1 MGQKLFRKLGHKFV
15 LTYAGERYVT
25 KATEILNLKKE
36 LDQEMNDIIK
46 NNYGSLKIAFP
57 TMRSAY
63 MLPCT
68 LPVFNQ
74 MYPNVRLDVL
84 EEHSGKL
91 EGMLLNGETDL
102 AFFNLPIK
110 SPDIDYEVIKHE
122 EVLLVMAA
130 NHPLA
135 HSGLVRDGSGKNY
148 FNLFKNG
155 GTTYVLANEN
165 LKNGIADFAA
175 KAKAYA
181 EEKKLQPVQ
190 TAAASDGNELTISGL
205 DLGYYLVRS
214 DLGILCSLDTTA
226 PNALVKEKNE
236 ATVIVKN
243 VEDTTKKQNVAE
255 IGTYVKFTIQITVN
269 DKAPVNYK
277 LVDEMT
283 DGLTFVKNETYPLTV
298 TVNENT
304 LDAAN
309 YKVTETTE
317 PRGFTLTFNNNAEG
331 NASILKTGDVVTV
344 TYYAQIN
351 ENAKIADEAN
361 VNKAKVEY
369 GTNSHTE
376 YDKTETY
383 VWKMNIV
390 KYTMEQETEKKLA
403 GATFQLSRDAAG
415 AQVIK
420 LVKVNDTTYRL
431 ALSTETE
438 GVVDTITTGETG
450 ELVINGLADGTYY
463 LTETKAP
470 RGYNLLREPVNVT
483 IGHKDANGKLTET
496 SFVADQTQTDT
507 SGLVK
512 VENNAG
518 AELPSTG
525 GIGTTVFYVLGSAM
539 ALGAVIL
546 LVTKKR
552 MAA

>member
-1 MGQKLFRKLGHKFV
+1 MKYTRQFFALLLALV
-15 LTYAGERYVT
+15 LTLGLC
-25 KATEILNLKKE
+25 ATAFAEDAKP
-36 LDQEMNDIIK
+36 
-46 NNYGSLKIAFP
+46 GSITISNPAQGK
-57 TMRSAY
+57 TY
-63 MLPCT
+63 E
-68 LPVFNQ
+68 VFKL
-74 MYPNVRLDVL
+74 LDVV
-84 EEHSGKL
+84 EDES
-91 EGMLLNGETDL
+91 DL
-102 AFFNLPIK
+102 ANNGFIYKLTADAWATFITT
-110 SPDIDYEVIKHE
+110 VQ
-122 EVLLVMAA
+122 
-130 NHPLA
+130 
-135 HSGLVRDGSGKNY
+135 DGSGKNY
-148 FNLFKNG
+148 FNLFENG
-155 GTTYVLANEN
+155 GTKYVLANEN
-165 LKNGIADFAA
+165 LKPGIADFAA

-181 EEKKLQPVQ
+181 EKEKLKPVQ
-190 TAAASDGNELTISGL
+190 TATASDGNELTISGL

-226 PNALVKEKNE
+226 PNAEVREKNE

-255 IGTYVKFTIQITVN
+255 IGTYVKFTIRITVN

-283 DGLTFVKNETYPLTV
+283 DGLTFVNNETYPLTV
-298 TVNENT
+298 TVNGSALAAENYNV
-304 LDAAN
+304 A
-309 YKVTETTE
+309 ETTE
-317 PRGFTLTFNNNAEG
+317 PRGFTLAFNNNAEG

-351 ENAKIADEAN
+351 ENAVIADEAS

-376 YDKTETY
+376 YDTTETY
-383 VWKMNIV
+383 VWKMDIV

-403 GATFQLSRDAAG
+403 GATFKLSRDKEG
-415 AQVIK
+415 VDVIK
-420 LVKVNDTTYRL
+420 LAKVDDTTYRL
-431 ALSTETE
+431 ALPTETE

-470 RGYNLLREPVNVT
+470 RGYNLLREPVKVKIDHT
-483 IGHKDANGKLTET
+483 TANGKLTET
-496 SFVADQTQTDT
+496 SFVADQTETDT
-507 SGLVK
+507 SGVVK

>member
-1 MGQKLFRKLGHKFV
+1 MKHTRQFFALVLALV
-15 LTYAGERYVT
+15 LTLGLC
-25 KATEILNLKKE
+25 ATAFADEAKPGSITISNPAQGKTYEVFKL
-36 LDQEMNDIIK
+36 LDVVEDESDLANNGFIYKLTADAWADFITNVK
-46 NNYGSLKIAFP
+46 DGSDNNYF
-57 TMRSAY
+57 
-63 MLPCT
+63 
-68 LPVFNQ
+68 
-74 MYPNVRLDVL
+74 D
-84 EEHSGKL
+84 
-91 EGMLLNGETDL
+91 
-102 AFFNLPIK
+102 
-110 SPDIDYEVIKHE
+110 
-122 EVLLVMAA
+122 
-130 NHPLA
+130 
-135 HSGLVRDGSGKNY
+135 
-148 FNLFKNG
+148 LFKNG
-155 GTTYVLANEN
+155 GMTYVLANEN

-190 TAAASDGNELTISGL
+190 TATASDGNELTISGL

-226 PNALVKEKNE
+226 PNAEVREKNE

-255 IGTYVKFTIQITVN
+255 IGTYVKFTIQITVK

-283 DGLTFVKNETYPLTV
+283 KGLTFVNDENHPLTV
-298 TVNENT
+298 
-304 LDAAN
+304 
-309 YKVTETTE
+309 KVTRGESVSTLTNVNDYTVAETST
-317 PRGFTLTFNNNAEG
+317 PKGFTLKFKDEG

-376 YDKTETY
+376 YDSTETY

-390 KYTMEQETEKKLA
+390 KYTMEQGTEKKLA

-431 ALSTETE
+431 ALPTETE
-438 GVVDTITTGETG
+438 GVVDTVTTGETG
-450 ELVINGLADGTYY
+450 ELVINGLADGIYY

-470 RGYNLLREPVNVT
+470 RGYNLLREPVKVT
-483 IGHKDANGKLTET
+483 VNHRAENGKLTET
-496 SFVADQTQTDT
+496 SFVADQTETDT
-507 SGLVK
+507 SGVVK

>member
-1 MGQKLFRKLGHKFV
+1 MRDGVRRRGKARITISNPAQGKTYEVFKL
-15 LTYAGERYVT
+15 
-25 KATEILNLKKE
+25 
-36 LDQEMNDIIK
+36 
-46 NNYGSLKIAFP
+46 
-57 TMRSAY
+57 
-63 MLPCT
+63 
-68 LPVFNQ
+68 
-74 MYPNVRLDVL
+74 LDVAADESDL
-84 EEHSGKL
+84 ENNGFIYKL
-91 EGMLLNGETDL
+91 TTD
-102 AFFNLPIK
+102 AWADFITN
-110 SPDIDYEVIKHE
+110 VQ
-122 EVLLVMAA
+122 
-130 NHPLA
+130 
-135 HSGLVRDGSGKNY
+135 DGSGKNY
-148 FNLFKNG
+148 FNLFENG
-155 GTTYVLANEN
+155 GTKYVLANEN
-165 LKNGIADFAA
+165 LKPGIADFAA

-190 TAAASDGNELTISGL
+190 TATASDGNELTISGL

-226 PNALVKEKNE
+226 PNAQVREKNE

-255 IGTYVKFTIQITVN
+255 IGTYVKFTIRITVK

-283 DGLTFVKNETYPLTV
+283 EGLTFVKNETYPLTV

-309 YKVTETTE
+309 YQVAETTE

-331 NASILKTGDVVTV
+331 SASILKTGDVVTV

-351 ENAKIADEAN
+351 EKAVVADEAN

-376 YDKTETY
+376 YDTTETY

-403 GATFQLSRDAAG
+403 GATFQLSRDEAG

-420 LVKVNDTTYRL
+420 LVKVDDTTYRL
-431 ALSTETE
+431 ALPTDTA
-438 GVVDTITTGETG
+438 VDTITTGETG

-470 RGYNLLREPVNVT
+470 RGYNLLREPVKVT
-483 IGHKDANGKLTET
+483 IGHNKNANGKLTET
-496 SFVADQTQTDT
+496 SFVANQTETDT

>member
-1 MGQKLFRKLGHKFV
+1 MKHTRQFFALLLALV
-15 LTYAGERYVT
+15 LTLGLCATAFADET
-25 KATEILNLKKE
+25 KP
-36 LDQEMNDIIK
+36 
-46 NNYGSLKIAFP
+46 GSITISNPAQGK
-57 TMRSAY
+57 TY
-63 MLPCT
+63 E
-68 LPVFNQ
+68 VFKL
-74 MYPNVRLDVL
+74 LDVV
-84 EEHSGKL
+84 EDES
-91 EGMLLNGETDL
+91 DL
-102 AFFNLPIK
+102 ANKGFIYKLTADAWADFITNVK
-110 SPDIDYEVIKHE
+110 
-122 EVLLVMAA
+122 
-130 NHPLA
+130 
-135 HSGLVRDGSGKNY
+135 DGSDNNY
-148 FNLFKNG
+148 FNLFENG
-155 GTTYVLANEN
+155 GTKYVLANEN
-165 LKNGIADFAA
+165 LKHGIADFAA

-181 EEKKLQPVQ
+181 ETNKLAPIK
-190 TAAASDGNELTISGL
+190 TAKAEAEGALEISGL

-226 PNALVKEKNE
+226 PNAEVKEKNE

-255 IGTYVKFTIQITVN
+255 IGTYVKFTIQITVK

-317 PRGFTLTFNNNAEG
+317 PRGFTLAFNNNAEG

-351 ENAKIADEAN
+351 ENAVIADEAN

-376 YDKTETY
+376 YDTTETY

-390 KYTMEQETEKKLA
+390 KYTMEQGTEKKLA
-403 GATFQLSRDAAG
+403 GATFKLSRDAAG

-420 LVKVNDTTYRL
+420 LVKVDDTTYRL
-431 ALSTETE
+431 ALPTETE

-470 RGYNLLREPVNVT
+470 RGYNLLREPVKVKINHT
-483 IGHKDANGKLTET
+483 TANGKLTET
-496 SFVADQTQTDT
+496 SFVADQTETDT
-507 SGLVK
+507 SGVVK

>member
-1 MGQKLFRKLGHKFV
+1 MKHTRQFFALLLALV
-15 LTYAGERYVT
+15 LTLGLCATAFADET
-25 KATEILNLKKE
+25 KP
-36 LDQEMNDIIK
+36 
-46 NNYGSLKIAFP
+46 GSITISNPAQGK
-57 TMRSAY
+57 TY
-63 MLPCT
+63 E
-68 LPVFNQ
+68 VFKL
-74 MYPNVRLDVL
+74 LDVAAD
-84 EEHSGKL
+84 ES
-91 EGMLLNGETDL
+91 DL
-102 AFFNLPIK
+102 ANKGFIYKLTADDWATFITT
-110 SPDIDYEVIKHE
+110 VQ
-122 EVLLVMAA
+122 
-130 NHPLA
+130 
-135 HSGLVRDGSGKNY
+135 DGSGENY
-148 FNLFKNG
+148 FNLFENG
-155 GTTYVLANEN
+155 GMTYVLANEN
-165 LKNGIADFAA
+165 LKPGIADFAA

-181 EEKKLQPVQ
+181 EEKNLQPVQ
-190 TAAASDGNELTISGL
+190 TATASDGNELTISGL

-226 PNALVKEKNE
+226 PNAEVREKNE

-255 IGTYVKFTIQITVN
+255 IGTYVKFTIRITVK

-283 DGLTFVKNETYPLTV
+283 EGLTFVKNETYPLTV
-298 TVNENT
+298 TVNGSALAAENYNV
-304 LDAAN
+304 A
-309 YKVTETTE
+309 ETTE

-331 NASILKTGDVVTV
+331 SASILKTGDVVTV

-376 YDKTETY
+376 YDTTETY

-403 GATFQLSRDAAG
+403 GATFQLSRDEAG

-420 LVKVNDTTYRL
+420 LVKVGDTTYRL
-431 ALSTETE
+431 ALPTETE

-470 RGYNLLREPVNVT
+470 RGYNLLREPVKVKIDHT
-483 IGHKDANGKLTET
+483 TANGKLTET
-496 SFVADQTQTDT
+496 SFVADQTETDT
-507 SGLVK
+507 SGVVK

>member
-1 MGQKLFRKLGHKFV
+1 MKHTRQFFALLLALV
-15 LTYAGERYVT
+15 LTLGLCATAFADET
-25 KATEILNLKKE
+25 KP
-36 LDQEMNDIIK
+36 
-46 NNYGSLKIAFP
+46 GSITISNPAQGK
-57 TMRSAY
+57 TY
-63 MLPCT
+63 E
-68 LPVFNQ
+68 VFKL
-74 MYPNVRLDVL
+74 LDVV
-84 EEHSGKL
+84 EDES
-91 EGMLLNGETDL
+91 DL
-102 AFFNLPIK
+102 ANKGFIYKLTADAWADFITNVK
-110 SPDIDYEVIKHE
+110 
-122 EVLLVMAA
+122 
-130 NHPLA
+130 
-135 HSGLVRDGSGKNY
+135 DGSDNNY
-148 FNLFKNG
+148 FNLFENG
-155 GTTYVLANEN
+155 GMTYVLAKEN
-165 LKNGIADFAA
+165 LKGGIADFAA

-181 EEKKLQPVQ
+181 EANKLAPIK
-190 TAAASDGNELTISGL
+190 TAKAEAEGALEISGL

-226 PNALVKEKNE
+226 PNAQVKEKNE

-255 IGTYVKFTIQITVN
+255 IGTYVKFTIRITVK

-283 DGLTFVKNETYPLTV
+283 DGLTFVNDAEHPLTV

-317 PRGFTLTFNNNAEG
+317 PRGFTLAFNNNAEG
-331 NASILKTGDVVTV
+331 SASILKTGDVVTV

-351 ENAKIADEAN
+351 KNAKIADEAN

-376 YDKTETY
+376 YDTTETY

-390 KYTMEQETEKKLA
+390 KYTMEQGTEKKLA
-403 GATFQLSRDAAG
+403 GATFQLSRDEAG

-420 LVKVNDTTYRL
+420 LVKVDDTTYRL
-431 ALSTETE
+431 ALPTETDTA
-438 GVVDTITTGETG
+438 VDTITTGETG

-470 RGYNLLREPVNVT
+470 KGYNLLREPVNVT

-496 SFVADQTQTDT
+496 SFVGNQTEMDT

>member
-1 MGQKLFRKLGHKFV
+1 MKHTRQIFALVLALV
-15 LTYAGERYVT
+15 LTLGLC
-25 KATEILNLKKE
+25 ATAFADEARP
-36 LDQEMNDIIK
+36 
-46 NNYGSLKIAFP
+46 GSITISNPAQGK
-57 TMRSAY
+57 TY
-63 MLPCT
+63 E
-68 LPVFNQ
+68 VFKL
-74 MYPNVRLDVL
+74 LDVAVDESDL
-84 EEHSGKL
+84 ENKGFIYKL
-91 EGMLLNGETDL
+91 TADAWADFITNV
-102 AFFNLPIK
+102 K
-110 SPDIDYEVIKHE
+110 
-122 EVLLVMAA
+122 
-130 NHPLA
+130 
-135 HSGLVRDGSGKNY
+135 DGSDNNY
-148 FNLFKNG
+148 FNLFENG
-155 GTTYVLANEN
+155 GTKYVLANEN
-165 LKNGIADFAA
+165 LKPGIADFAA

-181 EEKKLQPVQ
+181 EEKELQPVQ
-190 TAAASDGNELTISGL
+190 TATASDGNELTISGL

-226 PNALVKEKNE
+226 PNAEVLEKNE

-243 VEDTTKKQNVAE
+243 VEDTEKQNVAE
-255 IGTYVKFTIQITVN
+255 IGTYVKFTIQITVK

-331 NASILKTGDVVTV
+331 NASILKTGDEVTV

-351 ENAKIADEAN
+351 ENAKIAVEAN
-361 VNKAKVEY
+361 VNKARVEY

-376 YDKTETY
+376 YDTTETY

-390 KYTMEQETEKKLA
+390 KYTMEQTTGSDQAKEKMLA
-403 GATFQLSRDAAG
+403 GATFQLSRDEAG

-420 LVKVNDTTYRL
+420 LVKVDDTTYRL
-431 ALSTETE
+431 ALPTETDTA
-438 GVVDTITTGETG
+438 VDTITTGNSG
-450 ELVINGLADGTYY
+450 ALVINGLADGTYY

-470 RGYNLLREPVNVT
+470 RGYNLLREPVKVT
-483 IGHKDANGKLTET
+483 VAHKTENGKLTET

-518 AELPSTG
+518 TELPSTG
-525 GIGTTVFYVLGSAM
+525 GIGTTLFYVIGSGLM
-539 ALGAVIL
+539 AVAVVL

-552 MAA
+552 MNNK

>member
-1 MGQKLFRKLGHKFV
+1 MKHTRQFFALLLALV
-15 LTYAGERYVT
+15 LTLGLC
-25 KATEILNLKKE
+25 ATAFADEAKP
-36 LDQEMNDIIK
+36 
-46 NNYGSLKIAFP
+46 GSITISNPAQGK
-57 TMRSAY
+57 TY
-63 MLPCT
+63 E
-68 LPVFNQ
+68 VFKL
-74 MYPNVRLDVL
+74 LDVAAD
-84 EEHSGKL
+84 ES
-91 EGMLLNGETDL
+91 DL
-102 AFFNLPIK
+102 ANKGFIYKLTADAWADFITT
-110 SPDIDYEVIKHE
+110 VQ
-122 EVLLVMAA
+122 
-130 NHPLA
+130 
-135 HSGLVRDGSGKNY
+135 DGSGANY
-148 FNLFKNG
+148 FILFENG
-155 GTTYVLANEN
+155 GMTYVLANEN
-165 LKNGIADFAA
+165 LKPGIADFAA

-181 EEKKLQPVQ
+181 EEKNLQPVQ
-190 TAAASDGNELTISGL
+190 TATASDGNELTISGL

-226 PNALVKEKNE
+226 PNAEVKEKNE

-243 VEDTTKKQNVAE
+243 VEDTKKQNVAE
-255 IGTYVKFTIQITVN
+255 IGTYVKFTIQITVK

-283 DGLTFVKNETYPLTV
+283 EGLTFVNDENHPLTV
-298 TVNENT
+298 TVNGSALAAENYNV
-304 LDAAN
+304 A
-309 YKVTETTE
+309 ETTE

-376 YDKTETY
+376 YDTTETY

-390 KYTMEQETEKKLA
+390 KYTMKKAADGDQATEEKLA

-431 ALSTETE
+431 ALPTETE
-438 GVVDTITTGETG
+438 GVVDTITTGNSG

-470 RGYNLLREPVNVT
+470 RGYNLLREPVKVKIDHT
-483 IGHKDANGKLTET
+483 TANGKLTET
-496 SFVADQTQTDT
+496 SFVADQTETDT
-507 SGLVK
+507 SGVVK

>member
-1 MGQKLFRKLGHKFV
+1 MKHTRQIFALVLALV
-15 LTYAGERYVT
+15 LTLGLC
-25 KATEILNLKKE
+25 ATALAEEAKP
-36 LDQEMNDIIK
+36 
-46 NNYGSLKIAFP
+46 GSITISNPSQGK
-57 TMRSAY
+57 TY
-63 MLPCT
+63 E
-68 LPVFNQ
+68 VFKL
-74 MYPNVRLDVL
+74 LDVVEDESDL
-84 EEHSGKL
+84 ENNGFIYKL
-91 EGMLLNGETDL
+91 TADAWADFITNV
-102 AFFNLPIK
+102 K
-110 SPDIDYEVIKHE
+110 
-122 EVLLVMAA
+122 
-130 NHPLA
+130 
-135 HSGLVRDGSGKNY
+135 DGSDNNY
-148 FNLFKNG
+148 FNLFENG
-155 GTTYVLANEN
+155 GTKYVLANEN
-165 LKNGIADFAA
+165 LKHGIADFAA

-181 EEKKLQPVQ
+181 ETNKLAPLK
-190 TAAASDGNELTISGL
+190 TAKAEAEGALEISGL

-226 PNALVKEKNE
+226 PNAEVREKNE

-255 IGTYVKFTIQITVN
+255 IGTYVKFTIQITVK

-283 DGLTFVKNETYPLTV
+283 DGLTFVNDAEHPLTV

-317 PRGFTLTFNNNAEG
+317 PRGFTLAFNNNAEG
-331 NASILKTGDVVTV
+331 SASILKTGDVVTV

-376 YDKTETY
+376 YDTTETY

-390 KYTMEQETEKKLA
+390 KYTMEQGTEKKLA
-403 GATFQLSRDAAG
+403 GATFQLSRDEAG

-420 LVKVNDTTYRL
+420 LVKVDDTTYRL
-431 ALSTETE
+431 ALPTETDTA
-438 GVVDTITTGETG
+438 VDTITTGETG
-450 ELVINGLADGTYY
+450 ELVINGLADGIYY

-470 RGYNLLREPVNVT
+470 RGYNLLREPVKVKIDHT
-483 IGHKDANGKLTET
+483 TANGKLTET

>member
-1 MGQKLFRKLGHKFV
+1 MKHTRQFFV
-15 LTYAGERYVT
+15 LVLALVLTLGLCATAFADETRPGSITISNPAQGKTYE
-25 KATEILNLKKE
+25 
-36 LDQEMNDIIK
+36 
-46 NNYGSLKIAFP
+46 
-57 TMRSAY
+57 
-63 MLPCT
+63 
-68 LPVFNQ
+68 VFKL
-74 MYPNVRLDVL
+74 LDVAAD
-84 EEHSGKL
+84 ES
-91 EGMLLNGETDL
+91 DL
-102 AFFNLPIK
+102 ANKGFIYKLTNDDWATFITT
-110 SPDIDYEVIKHE
+110 VQ
-122 EVLLVMAA
+122 
-130 NHPLA
+130 
-135 HSGLVRDGSGKNY
+135 DGSGAKY
-148 FNLFKNG
+148 FNLFENG
-155 GTTYVLANEN
+155 GKKYVLANEN
-165 LKNGIADFAA
+165 LKPGIADFAA

-181 EEKKLQPVQ
+181 EEKNLQPVQ
-190 TAAASDGNELTISGL
+190 TATASDGNELTISGL

-226 PNALVKEKNE
+226 PNAEVKEKNE

-243 VEDTTKKQNVAE
+243 VEDTKKQNVAE
-255 IGTYVKFTIQITVN
+255 IGTYVKFTIQITVK

-298 TVNENT
+298 TVNGSALAAENYNV
-304 LDAAN
+304 A
-309 YKVTETTE
+309 ETTE

-331 NASILKTGDVVTV
+331 NASILKTDDVVTV

-376 YDKTETY
+376 YDTTETY

-390 KYTMEQETEKKLA
+390 KYTMKKAADSDQATEEKLA
-403 GATFQLSRDAAG
+403 GATFQLSRDEAG
-415 AQVIK
+415 TEVIK

-431 ALSTETE
+431 ALPTETDTA
-438 GVVDTITTGETG
+438 VDTITTGKTG
-450 ELVINGLADGTYY
+450 ELVINGLADGIYY

-470 RGYNLLREPVNVT
+470 KGYNLLREPVKVKIDHT
-483 IGHKDANGKLTET
+483 TANGKLTET
-496 SFVADQTQTDT
+496 SFVADQTETDT
-507 SGLVK
+507 SGVVK

>member
-1 MGQKLFRKLGHKFV
+1 MKHTRQFFALLLALV
-15 LTYAGERYVT
+15 LTLGLC
-25 KATEILNLKKE
+25 ATAFADEAKP
-36 LDQEMNDIIK
+36 
-46 NNYGSLKIAFP
+46 GSITISNPAQGK
-57 TMRSAY
+57 TY
-63 MLPCT
+63 E
-68 LPVFNQ
+68 VFKL
-74 MYPNVRLDVL
+74 LDVV
-84 EEHSGKL
+84 EDES
-91 EGMLLNGETDL
+91 DL
-102 AFFNLPIK
+102 ANKGFIYKLTADAWADFITNVK
-110 SPDIDYEVIKHE
+110 
-122 EVLLVMAA
+122 
-130 NHPLA
+130 
-135 HSGLVRDGSGKNY
+135 DGSDNNY
-148 FNLFKNG
+148 FNLFENG
-155 GTTYVLANEN
+155 GTKYVLANEN
-165 LKNGIADFAA
+165 LKHGIADFAA

-181 EEKKLQPVQ
+181 ETNKLAPIK
-190 TAAASDGNELTISGL
+190 TAKAEAEGALEISGL

-226 PNALVKEKNE
+226 PNAEVREKNE

-255 IGTYVKFTIQITVN
+255 IGTYVKFTIRITVK

-283 DGLTFVKNETYPLTV
+283 EGLTFVNDENHPLTV
-298 TVNENT
+298 TVNGSALAAENYNV
-304 LDAAN
+304 A
-309 YKVTETTE
+309 ETTE

-376 YDKTETY
+376 YDTTETY

-403 GATFQLSRDAAG
+403 GATFKLSRDEAG

-420 LVKVNDTTYRL
+420 LVKVDDTTYRL
-431 ALSTETE
+431 ALPTETE

-470 RGYNLLREPVNVT
+470 RGYNLLREPVKVKIDHT
-483 IGHKDANGKLTET
+483 TANGKLTET
-496 SFVADQTQTDT
+496 SFVADQTETDT
-507 SGLVK
+507 SGVVK

-552 MAA
+552 MAV

>member
-1 MGQKLFRKLGHKFV
+1 MKHTRQIFALVLALV
-15 LTYAGERYVT
+15 LTLGLC
-25 KATEILNLKKE
+25 ATAFADEAKP
-36 LDQEMNDIIK
+36 
-46 NNYGSLKIAFP
+46 GSITISNPAQGK
-57 TMRSAY
+57 TY
-63 MLPCT
+63 E
-68 LPVFNQ
+68 VFKL
-74 MYPNVRLDVL
+74 LDVVEDESDL
-84 EEHSGKL
+84 ENKGFIYKL
-91 EGMLLNGETDL
+91 TADEWAT
-102 AFFNLPIK
+102 FITT
-110 SPDIDYEVIKHE
+110 VQ
-122 EVLLVMAA
+122 
-130 NHPLA
+130 
-135 HSGLVRDGSGKNY
+135 DGSGENY
-148 FNLFKNG
+148 FNLFENG
-155 GTTYVLANEN
+155 GMTYVLANEN

-181 EEKKLQPVQ
+181 EEKKLRPVQ
-190 TAAASDGNELTISGL
+190 TAAASDGNKLTISGL
-205 DLGYYLVRS
+205 NLGYYLVRS

-226 PNALVKEKNE
+226 PNAQVREKNE

-255 IGTYVKFTIQITVN
+255 IGTYVKFTIRITVK
-269 DKAPVNYK
+269 DRAPVNYK

-283 DGLTFVKNETYPLTV
+283 EGLTFVKNETYPLTV

-331 NASILKTGDVVTV
+331 SASILKTGDVVTV

-376 YDKTETY
+376 YDTTETY

-390 KYTMEQETEKKLA
+390 KYTMEQTTGSDQAKEKRLA
-403 GATFQLSRDAAG
+403 GAIFQLSRDAAG
-415 AQVIK
+415 TEVIK
-420 LVKVNDTTYRL
+420 LVKVDDTTYRL
-431 ALSTETE
+431 ALPTDTA
-438 GVVDTITTGETG
+438 VDTITTGETG
-450 ELVINGLADGTYY
+450 ALVINGLADGTYY

-470 RGYNLLREPVNVT
+470 RGYNLLREPVKVT
-483 IGHKDANGKLTET
+483 IGHNKNANGKLTET
-496 SFVADQTQTDT
+496 SFVADQTETDT
-507 SGLVK
+507 SGVVK

>member
-1 MGQKLFRKLGHKFV
+1 MKHTRQFFALLLALV
-15 LTYAGERYVT
+15 LTLGLC
-25 KATEILNLKKE
+25 ATAFADEAKP
-36 LDQEMNDIIK
+36 
-46 NNYGSLKIAFP
+46 GSITISNPA
-57 TMRSAY
+57 
-63 MLPCT
+63 
-68 LPVFNQ
+68 Q
-74 MYPNVRLDVL
+74 
-84 EEHSGKL
+84 GK
-91 EGMLLNGETDL
+91 T
-102 AFFNLPIK
+102 
-110 SPDIDYEVIKHE
+110 YEVFK
-122 EVLLVMAA
+122 LLDIVEDESDLENNGFIYKLTGDAWA
-130 NHPLA
+130 TFITT
-135 HSGLVRDGSGKNY
+135 VQDGSGANY
-148 FNLFKNG
+148 FNLFENG
-155 GTTYVLANEN
+155 GKKYVLANEN
-165 LKNGIADFAA
+165 LKGGIADFAA
-175 KAKAYA
+175 KAKVYA
-181 EEKKLQPVQ
+181 ETNKLAPIK
-190 TAAASDGNELTISGL
+190 TAKAEAEGALEIDGL

-226 PNALVKEKNE
+226 PNAEVKEKNE

-255 IGTYVKFTIQITVN
+255 IGTYVKFTIRITVN

-283 DGLTFVKNETYPLTV
+283 DGLTFVNDAEHPLTV

-331 NASILKTGDVVTV
+331 SASILKTDDVVTV

-351 ENAKIADEAN
+351 KNAKIADEAN

-376 YDKTETY
+376 YDTTETY

-390 KYTMEQETEKKLA
+390 KYTMKKAADGDQATEEKLA
-403 GATFQLSRDAAG
+403 GATFKLSRDAAG

-420 LVKVNDTTYRL
+420 LVKVDDTTYRL
-431 ALSTETE
+431 ALPTETDTA
-438 GVVDTITTGETG
+438 VDTVTTGETG

-496 SFVADQTQTDT
+496 SFVADQTETDT
-507 SGLVK
+507 SGVVK

>member
-1 MGQKLFRKLGHKFV
+1 MKHTRQFFALLLALV
-15 LTYAGERYVT
+15 LTLGLCATAFADET
-25 KATEILNLKKE
+25 KPGSITISNPAQGKTYEVFKL
-36 LDQEMNDIIK
+36 LDIVEDE
-46 NNYGSLKIAFP
+46 S
-57 TMRSAY
+57 
-63 MLPCT
+63 
-68 LPVFNQ
+68 
-74 MYPNVRLDVL
+74 
-84 EEHSGKL
+84 
-91 EGMLLNGETDL
+91 DL
-102 AFFNLPIK
+102 ANKGFIYKLTNDDWATFITT
-110 SPDIDYEVIKHE
+110 VQ
-122 EVLLVMAA
+122 
-130 NHPLA
+130 
-135 HSGLVRDGSGKNY
+135 DGSGANY
-148 FNLFKNG
+148 FNLFENG
-155 GTTYVLANEN
+155 GMTYVLANEN
-165 LKNGIADFAA
+165 LKGGIADFAA

-190 TAAASDGNELTISGL
+190 TATASDGNELTISGL
-205 DLGYYLVRS
+205 GLGYYLVRS

-226 PNALVKEKNE
+226 PNAEVKEKNE

-255 IGTYVKFTIQITVN
+255 IGTYVKFTIRITVK

-283 DGLTFVKNETYPLTV
+283 EGLTFVKNETYPLTV
-298 TVNENT
+298 TVNGSALAAENYNV
-304 LDAAN
+304 A
-309 YKVTETTE
+309 ETTE

-331 NASILKTGDVVTV
+331 SASILKTGDVVTV

-376 YDKTETY
+376 YDTTETY

-403 GATFQLSRDAAG
+403 GATFKLSRDEAG

-420 LVKVNDTTYRL
+420 LVKVGDTTYRL
-431 ALSTETE
+431 ALPTETE

-470 RGYNLLREPVNVT
+470 RGYNLLREPVKVT

-507 SGLVK
+507 SGVVK

>member
-1 MGQKLFRKLGHKFV
+1 MKHTRQIFALLLALV
-15 LTYAGERYVT
+15 LTLGLC
-25 KATEILNLKKE
+25 ATAFADETRP
-36 LDQEMNDIIK
+36 
-46 NNYGSLKIAFP
+46 GSITISNPAQGK
-57 TMRSAY
+57 TY
-63 MLPCT
+63 E
-68 LPVFNQ
+68 VFKL
-74 MYPNVRLDVL
+74 LDVVEDESDL
-84 EEHSGKL
+84 ENNGFIYKL
-91 EGMLLNGETDL
+91 TGDAWADFITT
-102 AFFNLPIK
+102 
-110 SPDIDYEVIKHE
+110 VQ
-122 EVLLVMAA
+122 
-130 NHPLA
+130 
-135 HSGLVRDGSGKNY
+135 DGSGKNY
-148 FNLFKNG
+148 FNLFENG
-155 GTTYVLANEN
+155 GMTYVLANEN

-190 TAAASDGNELTISGL
+190 TATASDGNELTISGL

-226 PNALVKEKNE
+226 PNAQVKEKNE

-255 IGTYVKFTIQITVN
+255 IGTYVKFTIQITVK

-283 DGLTFVKNETYPLTV
+283 EGLTFVKNETYPLTV

-317 PRGFTLTFNNNAEG
+317 PRGFTLAFNNNAEG
-331 NASILKTGDVVTV
+331 SASILKTGDVVTV

-376 YDKTETY
+376 YDTTETY

-390 KYTMEQETEKKLA
+390 KYTMEQGTEEKLA
-403 GATFQLSRDAAG
+403 GATFKLSRDAAG

-420 LVKVNDTTYRL
+420 LVKVDDTTYRL
-431 ALSTETE
+431 ALPTETDTAA
-438 GVVDTITTGETG
+438 DTITTGETG

-470 RGYNLLREPVNVT
+470 RGYNLLREPVKVT

-507 SGLVK
+507 SGVVK

>member
-1 MGQKLFRKLGHKFV
+1 MKHTRQFFALVLALV
-15 LTYAGERYVT
+15 LTLGLC
-25 KATEILNLKKE
+25 ATAFADGAKPGSITISNPAQGKTYEVFKL
-36 LDQEMNDIIK
+36 LDVAADESDLANNGFIYKLTTDAWADFITRVK
-46 NNYGSLKIAFP
+46 DGSDNNYF
-57 TMRSAY
+57 
-63 MLPCT
+63 
-68 LPVFNQ
+68 
-74 MYPNVRLDVL
+74 
-84 EEHSGKL
+84 
-91 EGMLLNGETDL
+91 DL
-102 AFFNLPIK
+102 F
-110 SPDIDYEVIKHE
+110 E
-122 EVLLVMAA
+122 
-130 NHPLA
+130 
-135 HSGLVRDGSGKNY
+135 
-148 FNLFKNG
+148 NG
-155 GTTYVLANEN
+155 GMTYVLANEN
-165 LKNGIADFAA
+165 LKPGIADFAA

-181 EEKKLQPVQ
+181 EEKNLQPVQ
-190 TAAASDGNELTISGL
+190 TATASDGNELTISGL

-226 PNALVKEKNE
+226 PNAQVKEKNE

-255 IGTYVKFTIQITVN
+255 IGTYVKFTIRITVK

-304 LDAAN
+304 LGAAN

-331 NASILKTGDVVTV
+331 NASILKTDDVVTV

-376 YDKTETY
+376 YDTTETY

-390 KYTMEQETEKKLA
+390 KYTMKKAADSDQATEEKLA
-403 GATFQLSRDAAG
+403 GAIFQLSRDKAG

-431 ALSTETE
+431 ALPTETDTA
-438 GVVDTITTGETG
+438 VDTITTGETG

-470 RGYNLLREPVNVT
+470 KGYNLLREPVKVT

-496 SFVADQTQTDT
+496 SFVADQTEMDT
-507 SGLVK
+507 SGVVK

>member
-1 MGQKLFRKLGHKFV
+1 MKHTRQIFALVLALV
-15 LTYAGERYVT
+15 LTLGLCATAFAE
-25 KATEILNLKKE
+25 KAKP
-36 LDQEMNDIIK
+36 
-46 NNYGSLKIAFP
+46 GSITISNPAQGK
-57 TMRSAY
+57 TY
-63 MLPCT
+63 E
-68 LPVFNQ
+68 VFKL
-74 MYPNVRLDVL
+74 LDVAADESDL
-84 EEHSGKL
+84 ENNGFIYKL
-91 EGMLLNGETDL
+91 TTD
-102 AFFNLPIK
+102 AWADFITN
-110 SPDIDYEVIKHE
+110 VQ
-122 EVLLVMAA
+122 
-130 NHPLA
+130 
-135 HSGLVRDGSGKNY
+135 DGSGKNY
-148 FNLFKNG
+148 FNLFENG
-155 GTTYVLANEN
+155 GTKYVLANEN
-165 LKNGIADFAA
+165 LKPGIADFAA

-190 TAAASDGNELTISGL
+190 TATASDGNELTISGL

-226 PNALVKEKNE
+226 PNAQVREKNE

-255 IGTYVKFTIQITVN
+255 IGTYVKFTIRITVK

-283 DGLTFVKNETYPLTV
+283 EGLTFVKNETYPLTV

-309 YKVTETTE
+309 YQVAETTE

-331 NASILKTGDVVTV
+331 SASILKTGDVVTV

-351 ENAKIADEAN
+351 EKAVVADEAN

-376 YDKTETY
+376 YDTTETY

-403 GATFQLSRDAAG
+403 GATFQLSRDEAG

-420 LVKVNDTTYRL
+420 LVKVDDTTYRL
-431 ALSTETE
+431 ALPTDTA
-438 GVVDTITTGETG
+438 VDTITTGETG

-470 RGYNLLREPVNVT
+470 RGYNLLREPVKVT
-483 IGHKDANGKLTET
+483 IGHNKNANGKLTET
-496 SFVADQTQTDT
+496 SFVANQTETDT

>member
-1 MGQKLFRKLGHKFV
+1 MKHTRQFFALLLALV
-15 LTYAGERYVT
+15 LTLGLC
-25 KATEILNLKKE
+25 ATAFADEAKP
-36 LDQEMNDIIK
+36 
-46 NNYGSLKIAFP
+46 GSITISNPA
-57 TMRSAY
+57 
-63 MLPCT
+63 
-68 LPVFNQ
+68 Q
-74 MYPNVRLDVL
+74 
-84 EEHSGKL
+84 GK
-91 EGMLLNGETDL
+91 T
-102 AFFNLPIK
+102 
-110 SPDIDYEVIKHE
+110 YEVFK
-122 EVLLVMAA
+122 LLDIVEDESDLENKGFIYKLTNDDWATFITT
-130 NHPLA
+130 
-135 HSGLVRDGSGKNY
+135 VQDGSGAKY
-148 FNLFKNG
+148 FNLFENG
-155 GTTYVLANEN
+155 GKKYVLANEN
-165 LKNGIADFAA
+165 LKGGIADFAA
-175 KAKAYA
+175 KAKVYA
-181 EEKKLQPVQ
+181 ETNKLAPIK
-190 TAAASDGNELTISGL
+190 TAKAEAEGALEISGL

-226 PNALVKEKNE
+226 PNAEVKEKNE

-255 IGTYVKFTIQITVN
+255 IGTYVKFTIRITVK

-331 NASILKTGDVVTV
+331 SASILKTDDVVTV

-351 ENAKIADEAN
+351 EKAVVADEAN

-376 YDKTETY
+376 YDTTETY

-403 GATFQLSRDAAG
+403 GATFKLSRDAAG

-431 ALSTETE
+431 ALPTETE

-470 RGYNLLREPVNVT
+470 RGYNLLREPVKVKIDHT
-483 IGHKDANGKLTET
+483 TANGKLTET
-496 SFVADQTQTDT
+496 SFVADQTETDT
-507 SGLVK
+507 SGVVK

>member
-1 MGQKLFRKLGHKFV
+1 MKHTRQFFALVLALV
-15 LTYAGERYVT
+15 LTLGLC
-25 KATEILNLKKE
+25 ATAFAEEAKP
-36 LDQEMNDIIK
+36 
-46 NNYGSLKIAFP
+46 GSITISNPAQGK
-57 TMRSAY
+57 TY
-63 MLPCT
+63 E
-68 LPVFNQ
+68 VFKL
-74 MYPNVRLDVL
+74 LDVAAD
-84 EEHSGKL
+84 ES
-91 EGMLLNGETDL
+91 DL
-102 AFFNLPIK
+102 ANNGFIYKLTTDEWATFITN
-110 SPDIDYEVIKHE
+110 VQ
-122 EVLLVMAA
+122 
-130 NHPLA
+130 
-135 HSGLVRDGSGKNY
+135 DGSGKNY
-148 FNLFKNG
+148 FNLFENG
-155 GTTYVLANEN
+155 GMTYVLANEN
-165 LKNGIADFAA
+165 LKPGIADFAA

-190 TAAASDGNELTISGL
+190 TATASDGNELTISGL

-226 PNALVKEKNE
+226 PNAEVREKNE

-255 IGTYVKFTIQITVN
+255 IGTYVKFTIRITVK

-331 NASILKTGDVVTV
+331 SASILKTGDVVTV

-351 ENAKIADEAN
+351 EKAVVADEAN

-376 YDKTETY
+376 YDTTETY

-390 KYTMEQETEKKLA
+390 KYTMEQGTEKKLA

-415 AQVIK
+415 AEVIK

-431 ALSTETE
+431 ALPTDTA
-438 GVVDTITTGETG
+438 VDTITTGETG

-470 RGYNLLREPVNVT
+470 RGYNLLREPVKVT
-483 IGHKDANGKLTET
+483 VAHKTENGKLTET

-525 GIGTTVFYVLGSAM
+525 GIGTTAFYVLGSAM

>member
-1 MGQKLFRKLGHKFV
+1 MKHTRQFFALVLALV
-15 LTYAGERYVT
+15 LTLGLC
-25 KATEILNLKKE
+25 ATAFAEDAKP
-36 LDQEMNDIIK
+36 
-46 NNYGSLKIAFP
+46 GSITISNPAQGK
-57 TMRSAY
+57 TY
-63 MLPCT
+63 E
-68 LPVFNQ
+68 VFKL
-74 MYPNVRLDVL
+74 LDVV
-84 EEHSGKL
+84 EDES
-91 EGMLLNGETDL
+91 DL
-102 AFFNLPIK
+102 ANKGFIYKLTADAWADFITNVK
-110 SPDIDYEVIKHE
+110 
-122 EVLLVMAA
+122 
-130 NHPLA
+130 
-135 HSGLVRDGSGKNY
+135 DGSDNNY
-148 FNLFKNG
+148 FNLFENG
-155 GTTYVLANEN
+155 GTKYVLANEN
-165 LKNGIADFAA
+165 LKPGIADFAA

-181 EEKKLQPVQ
+181 EANKLAPIK
-190 TAAASDGNELTISGL
+190 TAKAEAEGALEISGL

-226 PNALVKEKNE
+226 PNAEVREKNE

-255 IGTYVKFTIQITVN
+255 IGTYVKFTIRITVK

-283 DGLTFVKNETYPLTV
+283 DGLTFVNDAEHPLTV

-317 PRGFTLTFNNNAEG
+317 PRGFTLAFNNNAEG
-331 NASILKTGDVVTV
+331 SASILKTGDVVTV

-376 YDKTETY
+376 YDTTETY

-390 KYTMEQETEKKLA
+390 KYTMEQGTEKKLA
-403 GATFQLSRDAAG
+403 GAIFKLSRDKAG

-420 LVKVNDTTYRL
+420 LVKVDDTTYRL
-431 ALSTETE
+431 ALPTETDTA
-438 GVVDTITTGETG
+438 VDTITTGETG

-470 RGYNLLREPVNVT
+470 KGYNLLREPVKVT
-483 IGHKDANGKLTET
+483 VAHKTENGKLTET

-507 SGLVK
+507 SGIVK

>member
-1 MGQKLFRKLGHKFV
+1 MKHTRQFFALVLALV
-15 LTYAGERYVT
+15 LTLGLC
-25 KATEILNLKKE
+25 ATAFADEAKP
-36 LDQEMNDIIK
+36 
-46 NNYGSLKIAFP
+46 GSITISNPAQGK
-57 TMRSAY
+57 TY
-63 MLPCT
+63 E
-68 LPVFNQ
+68 VFKL
-74 MYPNVRLDVL
+74 LDVV
-84 EEHSGKL
+84 EDES
-91 EGMLLNGETDL
+91 DL
-102 AFFNLPIK
+102 ANNGFIYKLTADAWADFITNVK
-110 SPDIDYEVIKHE
+110 
-122 EVLLVMAA
+122 
-130 NHPLA
+130 
-135 HSGLVRDGSGKNY
+135 DGSDNNY
-148 FNLFKNG
+148 FNLFENG
-155 GTTYVLANEN
+155 GTKYVLANEN
-165 LKNGIADFAA
+165 LKHGIADFAA

-181 EEKKLQPVQ
+181 ETNKLAPLK
-190 TAAASDGNELTISGL
+190 TAKAEAEGALEISGL
-205 DLGYYLVRS
+205 DLGYYLVRF

-226 PNALVKEKNE
+226 PNAEVREKNE

-255 IGTYVKFTIQITVN
+255 IGTYVKFTIRITVK

-283 DGLTFVKNETYPLTV
+283 EGLTFVNDENHPLTV
-298 TVNENT
+298 NVTRGESESTLTNVDDYTVAKT
-304 LDAAN
+304 STP
-309 YKVTETTE
+309 K
-317 PRGFTLTFNNNAEG
+317 GFTLKFKDGG
-331 NASILKTGDVVTV
+331 NASILKTGDAVTV

-361 VNKAKVEY
+361 VNKARVEY

-376 YDKTETY
+376 YDTTETY

-390 KYTMEQETEKKLA
+390 KYTMKKAADSDQATEEKLA

-415 AQVIK
+415 AEVIK

-431 ALSTETE
+431 ALPTETDTA
-438 GVVDTITTGETG
+438 VDTVTTGETG
-450 ELVINGLADGTYY
+450 ELVINGLADGIYY

-483 IGHKDANGKLTET
+483 VNHRAENGKLTET

-507 SGLVK
+507 SGVVK

-525 GIGTTVFYVLGSAM
+525 GIGTTAFYVLGSAM

>member
-1 MGQKLFRKLGHKFV
+1 MKHTRQFFV
-15 LTYAGERYVT
+15 LVLALVLTLGLCATAFADEAKPGSITISNPAQGKTYEVF
-25 KATEILNLKKE
+25 KL
-36 LDQEMNDIIK
+36 LDIVEDE
-46 NNYGSLKIAFP
+46 S
-57 TMRSAY
+57 
-63 MLPCT
+63 
-68 LPVFNQ
+68 
-74 MYPNVRLDVL
+74 
-84 EEHSGKL
+84 
-91 EGMLLNGETDL
+91 DL
-102 AFFNLPIK
+102 ANKGFIYKLTNDDWATFITT
-110 SPDIDYEVIKHE
+110 VQ
-122 EVLLVMAA
+122 
-130 NHPLA
+130 
-135 HSGLVRDGSGKNY
+135 DGSGENY
-148 FNLFKNG
+148 FNLFENG
-155 GTTYVLANEN
+155 GMTYVLAKEN
-165 LKNGIADFAA
+165 LKGGIADFAA

-190 TAAASDGNELTISGL
+190 TATASDENKLTISGL

-226 PNALVKEKNE
+226 PNAEVKEKNE

-255 IGTYVKFTIQITVN
+255 IGTYVKFTIQITVK

-283 DGLTFVKNETYPLTV
+283 EGLTFVNNETYPLTV
-298 TVNENT
+298 TVNGSALAAENYNV
-304 LDAAN
+304 A
-309 YKVTETTE
+309 ETTE

-331 NASILKTGDVVTV
+331 SASILKTGDVVTV

-376 YDKTETY
+376 YDTTETY

-431 ALSTETE
+431 ALPTETE
-438 GVVDTITTGETG
+438 GVADTITTGETG

-470 RGYNLLREPVNVT
+470 RGYNLLREPVKVT

-496 SFVADQTQTDT
+496 SFVGNQTEMDT
-507 SGLVK
+507 SGVVK

>member
-1 MGQKLFRKLGHKFV
+1 MKHTRQFFALLLALV
-15 LTYAGERYVT
+15 LTLGLC
-25 KATEILNLKKE
+25 ATAFADEAKP
-36 LDQEMNDIIK
+36 
-46 NNYGSLKIAFP
+46 GSITISNPAQGK
-57 TMRSAY
+57 TY
-63 MLPCT
+63 E
-68 LPVFNQ
+68 VFKL
-74 MYPNVRLDVL
+74 LDVVEDESDL
-84 EEHSGKL
+84 ENNGFIYKL
-91 EGMLLNGETDL
+91 TADAWADFITN
-102 AFFNLPIK
+102 
-110 SPDIDYEVIKHE
+110 VQ
-122 EVLLVMAA
+122 
-130 NHPLA
+130 
-135 HSGLVRDGSGKNY
+135 DGSGKNY
-148 FNLFKNG
+148 FNLFENG
-155 GTTYVLANEN
+155 GTKYVLANEN
-165 LKNGIADFAA
+165 LKGGIADFAA
-175 KAKAYA
+175 KAKVYA
-181 EEKKLQPVQ
+181 ETNKLAPIK
-190 TAAASDGNELTISGL
+190 TAKAEAEGALEISGL

-226 PNALVKEKNE
+226 PNAEVKEKNE

-243 VEDTTKKQNVAE
+243 VEDTAKKQNVAE
-255 IGTYVKFTIQITVN
+255 IGTYVKFTIRITVK

-283 DGLTFVKNETYPLTV
+283 DGLSFVNNETYPLTV
-298 TVNENT
+298 TVNGSALAAENYNV
-304 LDAAN
+304 A
-309 YKVTETTE
+309 ETTE
-317 PRGFTLTFNNNAEG
+317 PRGFTLAFNNNAEG
-331 NASILKTGDVVTV
+331 SASILKTGDVVTV

-376 YDKTETY
+376 YDTTETY

-415 AQVIK
+415 AEVIK

-431 ALSTETE
+431 ALPTETDTA
-438 GVVDTITTGETG
+438 VDTITTGETG

-470 RGYNLLREPVNVT
+470 KGYNLLREPVKVT

-496 SFVADQTQTDT
+496 SFVADQTEMDT
-507 SGLVK
+507 SGVVK

-518 AELPSTG
+518 VELPSTG

>member
-1 MGQKLFRKLGHKFV
+1 MKHTRQFFALLLALV
-15 LTYAGERYVT
+15 LTLGLC
-25 KATEILNLKKE
+25 ATAFADEAKPGSITISNPAQGKTYEVFKL
-36 LDQEMNDIIK
+36 LDIVEDE
-46 NNYGSLKIAFP
+46 S
-57 TMRSAY
+57 
-63 MLPCT
+63 
-68 LPVFNQ
+68 
-74 MYPNVRLDVL
+74 
-84 EEHSGKL
+84 
-91 EGMLLNGETDL
+91 DL
-102 AFFNLPIK
+102 ANKGFIYKLTNDDWATFITT
-110 SPDIDYEVIKHE
+110 VQ
-122 EVLLVMAA
+122 
-130 NHPLA
+130 
-135 HSGLVRDGSGKNY
+135 DGSGANY
-148 FNLFKNG
+148 FNLFENG
-155 GTTYVLANEN
+155 GKKYVLANEN
-165 LKNGIADFAA
+165 LKGGIADFAA
-175 KAKAYA
+175 KAKVYA
-181 EEKKLQPVQ
+181 ETNKLAPIK
-190 TAAASDGNELTISGL
+190 TAKAEAEGALEISGL

-226 PNALVKEKNE
+226 PNAEVREKNE

-255 IGTYVKFTIQITVN
+255 IGTYVKFTIQITVK

-283 DGLTFVKNETYPLTV
+283 EGLTFVKNETYPLTV

-317 PRGFTLTFNNNAEG
+317 PRGFTLAFNNNAEG

-376 YDKTETY
+376 YDTTETY

-390 KYTMEQETEKKLA
+390 KYTMKKAADSDQATEEKLA
-403 GATFQLSRDAAG
+403 GAIFKLSRDAAG

-420 LVKVNDTTYRL
+420 LVKVDDTTYRL
-431 ALSTETE
+431 ALPTETE
-438 GVVDTITTGETG
+438 GVVDTVTTGETG
-450 ELVINGLADGTYY
+450 ALVINGLADGTYY

-496 SFVADQTQTDT
+496 SFVGNQTEMDT
-507 SGLVK
+507 SGVVK

>member
-1 MGQKLFRKLGHKFV
+1 MKHTRQFFALVLALV
-15 LTYAGERYVT
+15 LTLGLC
-25 KATEILNLKKE
+25 ATAFAEDAKP
-36 LDQEMNDIIK
+36 
-46 NNYGSLKIAFP
+46 GSITISNPAQGK
-57 TMRSAY
+57 TY
-63 MLPCT
+63 E
-68 LPVFNQ
+68 VFKL
-74 MYPNVRLDVL
+74 LDVV
-84 EEHSGKL
+84 EDES
-91 EGMLLNGETDL
+91 DL
-102 AFFNLPIK
+102 ANKGFIYKLTADEWATFITT
-110 SPDIDYEVIKHE
+110 VQ
-122 EVLLVMAA
+122 
-130 NHPLA
+130 
-135 HSGLVRDGSGKNY
+135 DGSGKNY
-148 FNLFKNG
+148 FNLFENG
-155 GTTYVLANEN
+155 GMTYVLANEN
-165 LKNGIADFAA
+165 LKPGIADFAA

-190 TAAASDGNELTISGL
+190 TATASDGNELTISGL

-226 PNALVKEKNE
+226 PNAEVREKNE

-255 IGTYVKFTIQITVN
+255 IGTYVKFTIRITVK

-283 DGLTFVKNETYPLTV
+283 DGLTFVNDAEHPLTV

-304 LDAAN
+304 LGAAN
-309 YKVTETTE
+309 YQVAETTE
-317 PRGFTLTFNNNAEG
+317 PRGFTLAFNNEG
-331 NASILKTGDVVTV
+331 GASILKTGDVVTV

-376 YDKTETY
+376 YDTTETY

-390 KYTMEQETEKKLA
+390 KYTMKKAADSDQATEEKLA

-420 LVKVNDTTYRL
+420 LVKVDDTTYRL
-431 ALSTETE
+431 ALPTETDTA
-438 GVVDTITTGETG
+438 VDTITTGETG

-470 RGYNLLREPVNVT
+470 KGYNLLREPVKVT

-507 SGLVK
+507 SGVVK

-518 AELPSTG
+518 TELPSTG

>member
-1 MGQKLFRKLGHKFV
+1 MKHTRQFFALVLALV
-15 LTYAGERYVT
+15 LTLGLC
-25 KATEILNLKKE
+25 ATAFAEDAKP
-36 LDQEMNDIIK
+36 
-46 NNYGSLKIAFP
+46 GSITISNPAQGK
-57 TMRSAY
+57 TY
-63 MLPCT
+63 E
-68 LPVFNQ
+68 VFKL
-74 MYPNVRLDVL
+74 LDVV
-84 EEHSGKL
+84 EDES
-91 EGMLLNGETDL
+91 DL
-102 AFFNLPIK
+102 ANKGFIYKLTADAWADFITNVK
-110 SPDIDYEVIKHE
+110 
-122 EVLLVMAA
+122 
-130 NHPLA
+130 
-135 HSGLVRDGSGKNY
+135 DGSDNNY
-148 FNLFKNG
+148 FNLFENG
-155 GTTYVLANEN
+155 GTKYVLANEN
-165 LKNGIADFAA
+165 LKPGIADFAA

-181 EEKKLQPVQ
+181 EANKLAPIK
-190 TAAASDGNELTISGL
+190 TAKAEAEGALEISGL

-226 PNALVKEKNE
+226 PNAEVREKNE

-255 IGTYVKFTIQITVN
+255 IGTYVKFTIRITVK

-283 DGLTFVKNETYPLTV
+283 DGLTFVNDAEHPLTV

-317 PRGFTLTFNNNAEG
+317 PRGFTLAFNNNAEG
-331 NASILKTGDVVTV
+331 SASILKTGDVVTV

-376 YDKTETY
+376 YDTTETY

-390 KYTMEQETEKKLA
+390 KYTMEQGTEKKLA
-403 GATFQLSRDAAG
+403 GATFQLSRDEAG

-420 LVKVNDTTYRL
+420 LVKVDDTTYRL
-431 ALSTETE
+431 ALPTETDTA
-438 GVVDTITTGETG
+438 VDTITTGETG
-450 ELVINGLADGTYY
+450 ELVINGLADGIYY

-470 RGYNLLREPVNVT
+470 RGYNLLREPVKVT
-483 IGHKDANGKLTET
+483 VNHRAENGKLTET

>member
-1 MGQKLFRKLGHKFV
+1 MKHTRQFFALLLALV
-15 LTYAGERYVT
+15 LTLGLC
-25 KATEILNLKKE
+25 ATAFADEAKPGSITISNPAQGKTYEVFKL
-36 LDQEMNDIIK
+36 LDIVEDE
-46 NNYGSLKIAFP
+46 S
-57 TMRSAY
+57 
-63 MLPCT
+63 
-68 LPVFNQ
+68 
-74 MYPNVRLDVL
+74 
-84 EEHSGKL
+84 
-91 EGMLLNGETDL
+91 DL
-102 AFFNLPIK
+102 ANKGFIYKLTADAWADFITNVK
-110 SPDIDYEVIKHE
+110 
-122 EVLLVMAA
+122 
-130 NHPLA
+130 
-135 HSGLVRDGSGKNY
+135 DGSDNNY
-148 FNLFKNG
+148 FNLFENG
-155 GTTYVLANEN
+155 GMTYVLANEN
-165 LKNGIADFAA
+165 LKPGIADFAA
-175 KAKAYA
+175 KAKVYA
-181 EEKKLQPVQ
+181 ETNKLAPIK
-190 TAAASDGNELTISGL
+190 TAKAEAEGALEIDGL

-226 PNALVKEKNE
+226 PNAEVREKNE

-255 IGTYVKFTIQITVN
+255 IGTYVKFTIRITVN

-283 DGLTFVKNETYPLTV
+283 DGLTFVNDAEHPLTV

-317 PRGFTLTFNNNAEG
+317 PRGFTLAFNNNAEG
-331 NASILKTGDVVTV
+331 SASILKTDDVVTV

-351 ENAKIADEAN
+351 KNAKIADEAN

-376 YDKTETY
+376 YDTTETY

-390 KYTMEQETEKKLA
+390 KYTMKKAADGDQATEEKLA
-403 GATFQLSRDAAG
+403 GATFKLSRDAAG

-431 ALSTETE
+431 ALPTETDTA
-438 GVVDTITTGETG
+438 VDTVTTGETG

-496 SFVADQTQTDT
+496 SFVADQTETDT
-507 SGLVK
+507 SGVVK

>member
-1 MGQKLFRKLGHKFV
+1 MKHTRQFFALLLALV
-15 LTYAGERYVT
+15 LTLGLCATAFADET
-25 KATEILNLKKE
+25 KPGSITISNPAQGKTYEVFKL
-36 LDQEMNDIIK
+36 LDIVEDE
-46 NNYGSLKIAFP
+46 S
-57 TMRSAY
+57 
-63 MLPCT
+63 
-68 LPVFNQ
+68 
-74 MYPNVRLDVL
+74 
-84 EEHSGKL
+84 
-91 EGMLLNGETDL
+91 DL
-102 AFFNLPIK
+102 ANKGFIYKLTNDDWATFITT
-110 SPDIDYEVIKHE
+110 VQ
-122 EVLLVMAA
+122 
-130 NHPLA
+130 
-135 HSGLVRDGSGKNY
+135 DGSGAKY
-148 FNLFKNG
+148 FNLFENG
-155 GTTYVLANEN
+155 GKKYVLANEN
-165 LKNGIADFAA
+165 LKGGIADFAA

-190 TAAASDGNELTISGL
+190 TATASDENKLTISDL

-226 PNALVKEKNE
+226 PNAEVREKNE

-255 IGTYVKFTIQITVN
+255 IGTYVKFTIRITVK

-283 DGLTFVKNETYPLTV
+283 EGLTFVKNETYPLTV

-309 YKVTETTE
+309 YKVAETTE

-331 NASILKTGDVVTV
+331 SASILKTGDVVTV

-376 YDKTETY
+376 YDTTETY

-403 GATFQLSRDAAG
+403 GATFKLSRDEAG

-420 LVKVNDTTYRL
+420 LVKVDDTTYRL
-431 ALSTETE
+431 ALPTETDTA
-438 GVVDTITTGETG
+438 VDTITTGETG

-496 SFVADQTQTDT
+496 SFVADQTETDT
-507 SGLVK
+507 SGVVK

>member
-1 MGQKLFRKLGHKFV
+1 MKHTRQFFALVLALV
-15 LTYAGERYVT
+15 LTLGLC
-25 KATEILNLKKE
+25 ATAFADEAKPGSITISNPAQGKTYEVFKL
-36 LDQEMNDIIK
+36 LDIVEDE
-46 NNYGSLKIAFP
+46 S
-57 TMRSAY
+57 
-63 MLPCT
+63 
-68 LPVFNQ
+68 
-74 MYPNVRLDVL
+74 
-84 EEHSGKL
+84 
-91 EGMLLNGETDL
+91 DL
-102 AFFNLPIK
+102 ANKGFIYKLTNDDWATFITT
-110 SPDIDYEVIKHE
+110 VQ
-122 EVLLVMAA
+122 
-130 NHPLA
+130 
-135 HSGLVRDGSGKNY
+135 DGSGANY
-148 FNLFKNG
+148 FNLFENG
-155 GTTYVLANEN
+155 GKKYVLANEN
-165 LKNGIADFAA
+165 LKGGIADFAA
-175 KAKAYA
+175 KAKVYA
-181 EEKKLQPVQ
+181 ETNKLAPIK
-190 TAAASDGNELTISGL
+190 TAKAEAEGALEISGL

-226 PNALVKEKNE
+226 PNAEVREKNE

-255 IGTYVKFTIQITVN
+255 IGTYVKFTIRITVN

-283 DGLTFVKNETYPLTV
+283 DGLTFVNDAEHPLTV

-331 NASILKTGDVVTV
+331 SASILKTDDVVTV

-351 ENAKIADEAN
+351 KNAKIADEAN

-376 YDKTETY
+376 YDTTETY

-390 KYTMEQETEKKLA
+390 KYTMKKAADGDQATEEKLA
-403 GATFQLSRDAAG
+403 GATFKLSRDAAG

-420 LVKVNDTTYRL
+420 LVKVDDTTYRL
-431 ALSTETE
+431 ALPTETDTA
-438 GVVDTITTGETG
+438 VDTVTTGETG

-496 SFVADQTQTDT
+496 SFVADQTETDT
-507 SGLVK
+507 SGVVK

>member
-1 MGQKLFRKLGHKFV
+1 MKHTRQFFALVLALV
-15 LTYAGERYVT
+15 LTLGLC
-25 KATEILNLKKE
+25 ATAFAEDAKP
-36 LDQEMNDIIK
+36 
-46 NNYGSLKIAFP
+46 GSITISNPAQGK
-57 TMRSAY
+57 TY
-63 MLPCT
+63 E
-68 LPVFNQ
+68 VFKL
-74 MYPNVRLDVL
+74 LDVVEDESDL
-84 EEHSGKL
+84 ENNGFIYKL
-91 EGMLLNGETDL
+91 TADEWAT
-102 AFFNLPIK
+102 FITT
-110 SPDIDYEVIKHE
+110 VQ
-122 EVLLVMAA
+122 
-130 NHPLA
+130 
-135 HSGLVRDGSGKNY
+135 DGSGENY
-148 FNLFKNG
+148 FNLFENG
-155 GTTYVLANEN
+155 GMTYVLANEN
-165 LKNGIADFAA
+165 LKHGIADFAA

-181 EEKKLQPVQ
+181 EANKLAPIK
-190 TAAASDGNELTISGL
+190 TAKAEAEGALKIDGL

-226 PNALVKEKNE
+226 PNAEVREKNE

-255 IGTYVKFTIQITVN
+255 IGTYVKFTIRITVN

-283 DGLTFVKNETYPLTV
+283 DGLTFVNDAEHPLTV

-317 PRGFTLTFNNNAEG
+317 PRGFTLAFNNNAEG
-331 NASILKTGDVVTV
+331 SASILKTGDAVTV

-351 ENAKIADEAN
+351 ENAVIADEAN

-376 YDKTETY
+376 YDTTETY

-390 KYTMEQETEKKLA
+390 KYTMEQGTEKKLA

-431 ALSTETE
+431 ALPTETDTA
-438 GVVDTITTGETG
+438 VDTVTTGETG
-450 ELVINGLADGTYY
+450 ALVINGLADGEYY

-470 RGYNLLREPVNVT
+470 RGYNLLREPVKVT
-483 IGHKDANGKLTET
+483 VAHKTENGKLTET

-507 SGLVK
+507 SGVVK

-525 GIGTTVFYVLGSAM
+525 GIGTTAFYVLGSAM

>member
-1 MGQKLFRKLGHKFV
+1 MKHTRQFFALVLALV
-15 LTYAGERYVT
+15 LTLGLC
-25 KATEILNLKKE
+25 ATAFADEAKP
-36 LDQEMNDIIK
+36 
-46 NNYGSLKIAFP
+46 GSITISNPAQGK
-57 TMRSAY
+57 TY
-63 MLPCT
+63 E
-68 LPVFNQ
+68 VFKL
-74 MYPNVRLDVL
+74 LDVAAD
-84 EEHSGKL
+84 ES
-91 EGMLLNGETDL
+91 DL
-102 AFFNLPIK
+102 ANNGFIYKLTTDAWADFITN
-110 SPDIDYEVIKHE
+110 VQ
-122 EVLLVMAA
+122 
-130 NHPLA
+130 
-135 HSGLVRDGSGKNY
+135 DGSDNNY
-148 FNLFKNG
+148 FNLFENG

-165 LKNGIADFAA
+165 LKPGIADFAA

-181 EEKKLQPVQ
+181 ESNKLAPIK
-190 TAAASDGNELTISGL
+190 TATAGTEGTLKIDGL

-226 PNALVKEKNE
+226 PNAEVREKNE

-243 VEDTTKKQNVAE
+243 VEDTSKKQNVAE
-255 IGTYVKFTIQITVN
+255 IGTYVKFIIQITVN

-283 DGLTFVKNETYPLTV
+283 KGLTFVNDEAHALNV
-298 TVNENT
+298 TVNGSA
-304 LDAAN
+304 LAADK
-309 YKVTETTE
+309 YEVAETTE

-351 ENAKIADEAN
+351 EKAVVADEAN

-376 YDKTETY
+376 YDTTETY

-403 GATFQLSRDAAG
+403 GATFQLSRDVAG

-420 LVKVNDTTYRL
+420 LVKVDDTTYRL
-431 ALSTETE
+431 ALPTET
-438 GVVDTITTGETG
+438 GTAVDTITTGETG
-450 ELVINGLADGTYY
+450 ALVINGLADGTYY

-470 RGYNLLREPVNVT
+470 RGYNLLREPVKVT
-483 IGHKDANGKLTET
+483 VAHKTENGKLTET
-496 SFVADQTQTDT
+496 SFVANQTETDT

>member
-1 MGQKLFRKLGHKFV
+1 MKHTRQFFALVLALV
-15 LTYAGERYVT
+15 LTLGLC
-25 KATEILNLKKE
+25 ATAFADGAKP
-36 LDQEMNDIIK
+36 
-46 NNYGSLKIAFP
+46 GSITISNPAQGK
-57 TMRSAY
+57 TY
-63 MLPCT
+63 E
-68 LPVFNQ
+68 VFKL
-74 MYPNVRLDVL
+74 LDVAAD
-84 EEHSGKL
+84 ES
-91 EGMLLNGETDL
+91 DL
-102 AFFNLPIK
+102 ANNGFIYKLTGDAWADFITN
-110 SPDIDYEVIKHE
+110 VQ
-122 EVLLVMAA
+122 
-130 NHPLA
+130 
-135 HSGLVRDGSGKNY
+135 DGSGANY
-148 FNLFKNG
+148 FNLYENNG
-155 GTTYVLANEN
+155 MTYVLANEN
-165 LKNGIADFAA
+165 LGGGIADFAA

-181 EEKKLQPVQ
+181 ESNKLAPIK
-190 TAAASDGNELTISGL
+190 TATAGTEGTLKIDGL

-226 PNALVKEKNE
+226 PNAQVREKNE

-243 VEDTTKKQNVAE
+243 VEDTSKKQNVAE
-255 IGTYVKFTIQITVN
+255 IGTYVKFTIRITVN

-283 DGLTFVKNETYPLTV
+283 KGLTFVNDEAHALTV
-298 TVNENT
+298 TVNGSA
-304 LDAAN
+304 LAADK
-309 YKVTETTE
+309 YEVAGTIE
-317 PRGFTLTFNNNAEG
+317 PRGFTLTFKNDG
-331 NASILKTGDVVTV
+331 SASILKTGDVVTV

-376 YDKTETY
+376 YDTTETY

-390 KYTMEQETEKKLA
+390 KYTMEQTTGSDQAKEKMLA

-415 AQVIK
+415 TEVIK
-420 LVKVNDTTYRL
+420 LVKVDDTTYRL

-450 ELVINGLADGTYY
+450 ALVINGLADGTYY

-483 IGHKDANGKLTET
+483 IGHKDASGKLTET
-496 SFVADQTQTDT
+496 SFVADQTETDT
-507 SGLVK
+507 SGVVK

-518 AELPSTG
+518 TELPSTG
-525 GIGTTVFYVLGSAM
+525 GIGTTAFYVLGSAM

>member
-1 MGQKLFRKLGHKFV
+1 MKHTRQFFALLLALV
-15 LTYAGERYVT
+15 LTLGLC
-25 KATEILNLKKE
+25 ATTFAEEAKP
-36 LDQEMNDIIK
+36 
-46 NNYGSLKIAFP
+46 GSITISNPAQGK
-57 TMRSAY
+57 TY
-63 MLPCT
+63 E
-68 LPVFNQ
+68 VFKL
-74 MYPNVRLDVL
+74 LDVV
-84 EEHSGKL
+84 EDES
-91 EGMLLNGETDL
+91 DL
-102 AFFNLPIK
+102 ANKGFIYKLTADAWADFITT
-110 SPDIDYEVIKHE
+110 VQ
-122 EVLLVMAA
+122 
-130 NHPLA
+130 
-135 HSGLVRDGSGKNY
+135 DGSGENY
-148 FNLFKNG
+148 FNLFENG
-155 GTTYVLANEN
+155 GTKYVLANKN

-181 EEKKLQPVQ
+181 ETNKLDPIK
-190 TAAASDGNELTISGL
+190 TAKAEAEGALEISGL

-226 PNALVKEKNE
+226 PNAEVLEKNE

-255 IGTYVKFTIQITVN
+255 IGTYVKFTIQITVK

-331 NASILKTGDVVTV
+331 SASILKTGDVVTV
-344 TYYAQIN
+344 TYYAQVN
-351 ENAKIADEAN
+351 ENAEIADEAN

-376 YDKTETY
+376 YDTTETY

-415 AQVIK
+415 AHVIK

-431 ALSTETE
+431 ALPTETE

-470 RGYNLLREPVNVT
+470 RGYNLLREPVKVKIDHT
-483 IGHKDANGKLTET
+483 TANGKLTET
-496 SFVADQTQTDT
+496 SFVADQTETDT
-507 SGLVK
+507 SGVVK

-525 GIGTTVFYVLGSAM
+525 GIGTTAFYVLGSAM

>member
-1 MGQKLFRKLGHKFV
+1 MKHTRQIFALVLALV
-15 LTYAGERYVT
+15 LTLGLC
-25 KATEILNLKKE
+25 ATAFAEEAKP
-36 LDQEMNDIIK
+36 
-46 NNYGSLKIAFP
+46 GSITISNPAQGK
-57 TMRSAY
+57 TY
-63 MLPCT
+63 E
-68 LPVFNQ
+68 VFKL
-74 MYPNVRLDVL
+74 LDVAAD
-84 EEHSGKL
+84 ES
-91 EGMLLNGETDL
+91 DL
-102 AFFNLPIK
+102 ANNGFIYKLTADAWADFITN
-110 SPDIDYEVIKHE
+110 VQ
-122 EVLLVMAA
+122 
-130 NHPLA
+130 
-135 HSGLVRDGSGKNY
+135 DGSGENY
-148 FNLFKNG
+148 FNLFENG

-190 TAAASDGNELTISGL
+190 KAAASDGNELTISGL

-226 PNALVKEKNE
+226 PNAQVREKNE

-255 IGTYVKFTIQITVN
+255 IGTYVKFTIRITVK

-283 DGLTFVKNETYPLTV
+283 DGLTFVNDENHPLTV
-298 TVNENT
+298 
-304 LDAAN
+304 
-309 YKVTETTE
+309 KVTRGESESTLTNVEDYTVAETST
-317 PRGFTLTFNNNAEG
+317 PKGFTLKFKDEG
-331 NASILKTGDVVTV
+331 SASILKTGDVVTV

-351 ENAKIADEAN
+351 EKAVVADEAN

-376 YDKTETY
+376 YDTTETY

-390 KYTMEQETEKKLA
+390 KYTMEQGKEKKLA
-403 GATFQLSRDAAG
+403 GATFQLSRDEAG
-415 AQVIK
+415 AQNIK
-420 LVKVNDTTYRL
+420 LVKIDDTTYRL
-431 ALSTETE
+431 ALPTDTA
-438 GVVDTITTGETG
+438 VDTITTGNSG
-450 ELVINGLADGTYY
+450 ALVINGLADGTYY

-470 RGYNLLREPVNVT
+470 RGYNLLREPVKVT

-496 SFVADQTQTDT
+496 SFVADQTETDT
-507 SGLVK
+507 SGVVK

>member
-1 MGQKLFRKLGHKFV
+1 MKHTRQFFALVLALV
-15 LTYAGERYVT
+15 LTLGLC
-25 KATEILNLKKE
+25 ATAFADEAKP
-36 LDQEMNDIIK
+36 
-46 NNYGSLKIAFP
+46 GSITISNPAQGK
-57 TMRSAY
+57 TY
-63 MLPCT
+63 E
-68 LPVFNQ
+68 VFKL
-74 MYPNVRLDVL
+74 LDVVEDESDL
-84 EEHSGKL
+84 ENNGFIYKL
-91 EGMLLNGETDL
+91 TGDAWATFITTVQD
-102 AFFNLPIK
+102 
-110 SPDIDYEVIKHE
+110 S
-122 EVLLVMAA
+122 
-130 NHPLA
+130 
-135 HSGLVRDGSGKNY
+135 SGKNY
-148 FNLFKNG
+148 FNLFENG
-155 GTTYVLANEN
+155 GTKYVLANEN
-165 LKNGIADFAA
+165 LKLGIADFAA

-181 EEKKLQPVQ
+181 ESNKLTPIK
-190 TAAASDGNELTISGL
+190 TATAGTEGTLKIDGL

-226 PNALVKEKNE
+226 PNAEVREKNE

-255 IGTYVKFTIQITVN
+255 IGTYVKFTIRITVK

-283 DGLTFVKNETYPLTV
+283 EGLTFVKNETYPLTV

-317 PRGFTLTFNNNAEG
+317 PRGFTLAFNNNAEG

-351 ENAKIADEAN
+351 ENAVIADEAN

-376 YDKTETY
+376 YDTTETY

-390 KYTMEQETEKKLA
+390 KYTMKKAADSDQATEEKLA
-403 GATFQLSRDAAG
+403 GATFQLSRDEAG

-420 LVKVNDTTYRL
+420 LVKVDDTTYRL
-431 ALSTETE
+431 ALPTETE
-438 GVVDTITTGETG
+438 GVVDTVTTGETG

-496 SFVADQTQTDT
+496 SFVGNQTEMDT
-507 SGLVK
+507 SGVVK

>member
-1 MGQKLFRKLGHKFV
+1 MKHTRQFFV
-15 LTYAGERYVT
+15 LVLALVLTLGLCATAFADEAKPGSITISNPAQGKTYE
-25 KATEILNLKKE
+25 
-36 LDQEMNDIIK
+36 
-46 NNYGSLKIAFP
+46 
-57 TMRSAY
+57 
-63 MLPCT
+63 
-68 LPVFNQ
+68 VFKL
-74 MYPNVRLDVL
+74 LDVAAD
-84 EEHSGKL
+84 ES
-91 EGMLLNGETDL
+91 DL
-102 AFFNLPIK
+102 ANKGFIYKLTADDWATFITT
-110 SPDIDYEVIKHE
+110 VQ
-122 EVLLVMAA
+122 
-130 NHPLA
+130 
-135 HSGLVRDGSGKNY
+135 DGSGENY
-148 FNLFKNG
+148 FNLFENG
-155 GTTYVLANEN
+155 GMTYVLANEN
-165 LKNGIADFAA
+165 LKPGIADFAA

-181 EEKKLQPVQ
+181 EEKDLQPVQ
-190 TAAASDGNELTISGL
+190 TATASDGNELTISGL

-226 PNALVKEKNE
+226 PNAEVREKNE

-243 VEDTTKKQNVAE
+243 VEDTKKQNVAE
-255 IGTYVKFTIQITVN
+255 IGTYVKFTIQITVK

-331 NASILKTGDVVTV
+331 SASILKTGDVVTV

-351 ENAKIADEAN
+351 KNAKIADEAN

-376 YDKTETY
+376 YDTTETY

-390 KYTMEQETEKKLA
+390 KYTMEQTTGSDQAKEKMLA
-403 GATFQLSRDAAG
+403 GATFKLSRDEAG
-415 AQVIK
+415 TQVIK
-420 LVKVNDTTYRL
+420 LVKVDDTTYRL
-431 ALSTETE
+431 ALPTETE

-507 SGLVK
+507 SGVVK

>member
-1 MGQKLFRKLGHKFV
+1 MKHTRQFFALLLALV
-15 LTYAGERYVT
+15 LTLGLC
-25 KATEILNLKKE
+25 ATAFAEDAKP
-36 LDQEMNDIIK
+36 
-46 NNYGSLKIAFP
+46 GSITISNPAQGK
-57 TMRSAY
+57 TY
-63 MLPCT
+63 E
-68 LPVFNQ
+68 VFKL
-74 MYPNVRLDVL
+74 LDVVEDESDL
-84 EEHSGKL
+84 ENNGFIYKL
-91 EGMLLNGETDL
+91 TADAWADFITNV
-102 AFFNLPIK
+102 K
-110 SPDIDYEVIKHE
+110 
-122 EVLLVMAA
+122 
-130 NHPLA
+130 
-135 HSGLVRDGSGKNY
+135 DGSDNNY
-148 FNLFKNG
+148 FNLFENG
-155 GTTYVLANEN
+155 GMTYVLANEN
-165 LKNGIADFAA
+165 LKPGIADFAA

-181 EEKKLQPVQ
+181 ESNKLTPIK
-190 TAAASDGNELTISGL
+190 TATAGTEGTLKIDGL

-226 PNALVKEKNE
+226 PNAEVREKNE

-255 IGTYVKFTIQITVN
+255 IGTYVKFTIRITVN

-283 DGLTFVKNETYPLTV
+283 DGLTFVNDAEHPLTV

-317 PRGFTLTFNNNAEG
+317 PRGFTLAFNNNAEG

-376 YDKTETY
+376 YDTTETY

-403 GATFQLSRDAAG
+403 GATFQLSRDEAG

-420 LVKVNDTTYRL
+420 LVKVDDTTYRL
-431 ALSTETE
+431 ALPTETDTA
-438 GVVDTITTGETG
+438 VDTITTGETG

-496 SFVADQTQTDT
+496 SFVADQTEMDT
-507 SGLVK
+507 SGVVK